1 MKKEILLEI
10 NRVHEIMG
18 IKTNKLLVEG
28 PIFKKLTTYL
38 DDLFQDADVIKPLVN
53 DPDFFSVNG
62 VRVSD
67 GELKNIRS
75 LISDPDLINV
85 ADPKTIKTLGRIISK
100 DTEKVSQLYYDVF
113 DDIFKTKEITEKEF
127 YKKINEKIKAG
138 SSIDDELERLFP
150 DDIFAQSVFRPTFEG
165 KLNLAKRGELNPK
178 QPKGIDPT
186 TKQPWESPGYV
197 NEYIGPELGKIS
209 KLYADGKEVAL
220 GNAVGRFFR
229 QSEPFWSMYFRKWW
243 TAVFQK
249 QETNILK
256 AKQLIS
262 DAITKIQANQDATRE
277 LQQALIQILL
287 VRKNSNFDLTTILNK
302 FLKDNPNIPK
312 ENLDAFLN
320 STVAGNKKVSDL
332 LDALNNVSGKEARTK
347 ALNIGGRAYL
357 ELVPL
362 IGTIN
367 RSDSVVDNIINVFS
381 KPAARMVNMATL
393 KGPTTIFEKIVNSSL
408 RGRNYQLY
416 TKITEK
422 ALIYYIIIPA
432 AITLYEYFKE
442 QGPAAFQLKFYRN
455 VKKLC
460 KNIVPTTDQLKDV
473 ELIKEWCASIEK
485 EESKLKFITEEGWFT
500 NYMKALPNDLL
511 AGLTG
516 QDFKGIWSIIGAP
529 TWWDD
534 IVVHLWGL
542 WENSFMPPVGKPKDL
557 DEEESIKYLNTVR
570 EKYRKELIALGID
583 PDVSPEKMLE
593 QLEKLGK
600 KADEKVDKAK
610 DSINKTTDSL
620 KTNVPPVLDDN
631 MKKLEIQRNFL
642 GVDSLSKY
650 GPILDKNFGFNGVK
664 YKDNN
669 QYILKF
675 KDSNDEFPIFRDPN
689 DSQNKGWY
697 FKDGN
702 KKLYLKN

>member
-28 PIFKKLTTYL
+28 PIFRKLTTYL

-53 DPDFFSVNG
+53 DPGFFSVNG

-67 GELKNIRS
+67 GELRNIRS

-165 KLNLAKRGELNPK
+165 KLNLAKKGELKPK
-178 QPKGIDPT
+178 QPKSIDPT

-197 NEYIGPELGKIS
+197 NEYIGPELSKIS
-209 KLYADGKEVAL
+209 KLYEDGKEVAL

-262 DAITKIQANQDATRE
+262 DAITKIQSNQDATRE

-287 VRKNSNFDLTTILNK
+287 VRKNIDFELTTILNK

-320 STVAGNKKVSDL
+320 STVVGGKKVSDL
-332 LDALNNVSGKEARTK
+332 LDALNVSSRDAATK
-347 ALNIGGRAYL
+347 ANKIGGRAYL
-357 ELVPL
+357 ELVP
-362 IGTIN
+362 IFGAIK
-367 RSDSVVDNIINVFS
+367 RSDSPVNNIINIFR
-381 KPAARMVNMATL
+381 KPAVRYANMATL

-408 RGRNYQLY
+408 RGRNRQLWV
-416 TKITEK
+416 KVTEK
-422 ALIYYIIIPA
+422 ALIYYIIIPGV
-432 AITLYEYFKE
+432 ITVYKALKK
-442 QGPAAFQLKFYRN
+442 QGGDFAKVNFYDILSKF
-455 VKKLC
+455 C
-460 KNIVPTTDQLKDV
+460 KNTIPKIDELKD
-473 ELIKEWCASIEK
+473 EKIIKEWCVSIEK
-485 EESKLKFITEEGWFT
+485 DISEIEGFAKEEWFT
-500 NYMKALPNDLL
+500 TYMKSLPQDLL

-534 IVVHLWGL
+534 IVNYLWNL
-542 WENSFMPPVGKPKDL
+542 WKNSLIPPYGKPRTL
-557 DEEESIKYLNTVR
+557 DELESIKYLDTVR

-583 PDVSPEKMLE
+583 PDASEDEIKK

-600 KADEKVDKAK
+600 KAEEKVDKSK
-610 DSINKTTDSL
+610 DAINKTTDSL

-642 GVDSLSKY
+642 GVDSLNKY
-650 GPILDKNFGFNGVK
+650 VPLLDKNFGFNGVE
-664 YKDNN
+664 YKDGN

-675 KDSNDEFPIFRDPN
+675 KDSKYGEIPIFRDPN

>member
-28 PIFKKLTTYL
+28 PILKKLTTYL

-53 DPDFFSVNG
+53 DPDFFSVKG

-67 GELKNIRS
+67 GELRNIRS

-100 DTEKVSQLYYDVF
+100 DTEKVSELYYDVF
-113 DDIFKTKEITEKEF
+113 DDIFKTTKTTEKEF

-150 DDIFAQSVFRPTFEG
+150 DDILSQSVFRPTFEG

-178 QPKGIDPT
+178 QPKVIDPT

-197 NEYIGPELGKIS
+197 NEYIGPELSKIS

-243 TAVFQK
+243 TGVFQK

-262 DAITKIQANQDATRE
+262 DAITKTQSNQDATRE
-277 LQQALIQILL
+277 LQQALIQIIL
-287 VRKNSNFDLTTILNK
+287 VRKNLEFDLTTILSK

-312 ENLDAFLN
+312 GNLDAFLN
-320 STVAGNKKVSDL
+320 STVAGDKKVSDL
-332 LDALNNVSGKEARTK
+332 LDALNVSGKEAATK
-347 ALNIGGRAYL
+347 ASKIGRQAYL
-357 ELVPL
+357 ELLPL
-362 IGTIN
+362 GALKTSETKIN
-367 RSDSVVDNIINVFS
+367 NLVNIF
-381 KPAARMVNMATL
+381 KQPAKRWLVNMPTFKNPASVYESIL
-393 KGPTTIFEKIVNSSL
+393 KSAL
-408 RGRNYQLY
+408 RGRNRTLWV
-416 TKITEK
+416 KLREK
-422 ALIYYIIIPA
+422 SLIYFIAVPFVISFWENYVKGNLISSNEINLLRLLLMPCNQLLN
-432 AITLYEYFKE
+432 TDEYKNNE
-442 QGPAAFQLKFYRN
+442 E
-455 VKKLC
+455 VKKFC
-460 KNIVPTTDQLKDV
+460 DSIKKYIDKIDSVQNEDYFTTYFNNLPRGPIQALTG
-473 ELIKEWCASIEK
+473 
-485 EESKLKFITEEGWFT
+485 EEST
-500 NYMKALPNDLL
+500 DL
-511 AGLTG
+511 
-516 QDFKGIWSIIGAP
+516 WSIPKAF

-534 IVVHLWGL
+534 WISGL
-542 WENSFMPPVGKPKDL
+542 YNTWQSSPWPLTGKPGEIKAL
-557 DEEESIKYLNTVR
+557 EEAKLFR
-570 EKYRKELIALGID
+570 EKYRKELIELGID
-583 PDVSPEKMLE
+583 PDVSIEKMAE

-600 KADEKVDKAK
+600 KAEEKVDKSK
-610 DSINKTTDSL
+610 DAINKTTDSL